1 MLAMLRALGCRGPD
15 SAGVAIFGPPGEAGL
30 RIRAPEGADTDDIIA
45 GLQSIGV
52 APYRHYR
59 NGVIDA
65 LPAKGEIPQFI
76 EQEIEEEEA
85 ESEDDPY
92 QESDEAL
99 PDDAEERVINRNPS
113 REGGAFDEV

>member
-1 MLAMLRALGCRGPD
+1 MDRKKAVPLKEDAMNEDLLNLD
-15 SAGVAIFGPPGEAGL
+15 I
-30 RIRAPEGADTDDIIA
+30 DT
-45 GLQSIGV
+45 
-52 APYRHYR
+52 
-59 NGVIDA
+59 
-65 LPAKGEIPQFI
+65 LPAKGEIPQSI

>member
-1 MLAMLRALGCRGPD
+1 MDRKKILPLNEDAMNEDLLD
-15 SAGVAIFGPPGEAGL
+15 L
-30 RIRAPEGADTDDIIA
+30 D
-45 GLQSIGV
+45 
-52 APYRHYR
+52 
-59 NGVIDA
+59 IDA
-65 LPAKGEIPQFI
+65 LPAKGEIPQSI
-76 EQEIEEEEA
+76 EPEIEEEEA

>member
-1 MLAMLRALGCRGPD
+1 MNRKKIMPLNEDAMNEDLLD
-15 SAGVAIFGPPGEAGL
+15 V
-30 RIRAPEGADTDDIIA
+30 D
-45 GLQSIGV
+45 
-52 APYRHYR
+52 
-59 NGVIDA
+59 IDA
-65 LPAKGEIPQFI
+65 LPAKGEIPQSI

-113 REGGAFDEV
+113 REGGTFDEV

>member
-1 MLAMLRALGCRGPD
+1 MDRKKILPSNEDAMDEDLLD
-15 SAGVAIFGPPGEAGL
+15 L
-30 RIRAPEGADTDDIIA
+30 D
-45 GLQSIGV
+45 
-52 APYRHYR
+52 
-59 NGVIDA
+59 IDA
-65 LPAKGEIPQFI
+65 PPAKGEIPQFI

>member
-1 MLAMLRALGCRGPD
+1 MDRKKILPSNEDAMDEDLLD
-15 SAGVAIFGPPGEAGL
+15 L
-30 RIRAPEGADTDDIIA
+30 D
-45 GLQSIGV
+45 
-52 APYRHYR
+52 
-59 NGVIDA
+59 IDA

-113 REGGAFDEV
+113 REGGTFDEV

>member
-1 MLAMLRALGCRGPD
+1 MDRKKAVPLNEDAMNEDLLD
-15 SAGVAIFGPPGEAGL
+15 LDI
-30 RIRAPEGADTDDIIA
+30 DT
-45 GLQSIGV
+45 
-52 APYRHYR
+52 
-59 NGVIDA
+59 
-65 LPAKGEIPQFI
+65 LPAKGEIPQSI

>member
-1 MLAMLRALGCRGPD
+1 MDRKKIMPLNEDAMDEDLLD
-15 SAGVAIFGPPGEAGL
+15 L
-30 RIRAPEGADTDDIIA
+30 D
-45 GLQSIGV
+45 
-52 APYRHYR
+52 
-59 NGVIDA
+59 IDA
-65 LPAKGEIPQFI
+65 LPAKGEIPQSI

-113 REGGAFDEV
+113 REGGTFDEV

>member
-1 MLAMLRALGCRGPD
+1 MDRKKILPLNEDAMDEDLLDLDIDSLPD
-15 SAGVAIFGPPGEAGL
+15 
-30 RIRAPEGADTDDIIA
+30 
-45 GLQSIGV
+45 
-52 APYRHYR
+52 
-59 NGVIDA
+59 
-65 LPAKGEIPQFI
+65 KGEIPQSI

-85 ESEDDPY
+85 ETEDDPY

>member
-1 MLAMLRALGCRGPD
+1 MTDRKDTVMDRKKIMPRNEDAMDEDLLD
-15 SAGVAIFGPPGEAGL
+15 L
-30 RIRAPEGADTDDIIA
+30 D
-45 GLQSIGV
+45 
-52 APYRHYR
+52 
-59 NGVIDA
+59 IDA
-65 LPAKGEIPQFI
+65 LPAKGEIPQSI

-113 REGGAFDEV
+113 REGGAFDDV

>member
-1 MLAMLRALGCRGPD
+1 MDRKKILPLNEDAMNEDLLD
-15 SAGVAIFGPPGEAGL
+15 L
-30 RIRAPEGADTDDIIA
+30 D
-45 GLQSIGV
+45 
-52 APYRHYR
+52 
-59 NGVIDA
+59 IDA
-65 LPAKGEIPQFI
+65 LPAKGEIPQSI

-113 REGGAFDEV
+113 REGGTYDEV

>member
-1 MLAMLRALGCRGPD
+1 MDRKKILPLNEDAMNEDLLD
-15 SAGVAIFGPPGEAGL
+15 LDI
-30 RIRAPEGADTDDIIA
+30 DT
-45 GLQSIGV
+45 
-52 APYRHYR
+52 
-59 NGVIDA
+59 
-65 LPAKGEIPQFI
+65 LPAKGEIPQSI